1 MRPVPWHL
9 KGVHPDAREVARE
22 AARRSG
28 VSVGAWLNSLI
39 INAAEPGE
47 SPTGECAPAAAASP
61 APASEGAPRA
71 PAGEA
76 LTSIGRQIDELK
88 WRLESLS
95 RDDSTR
101 QAAVS
106 AAATAAAEE
115 IRSARLADAISRI
128 DRQLD
133 RLSRSKRTARP
144 DTDDSVD
151 DALAEITA
159 RQHALEDEFTEPQ
172 LFDAPDADSGRR
184 RDTQNAAVEKQLQ
197 EIAAQIKTLQ
207 GSMQLDG
214 LASGLTRTIEE
225 AAPKK
230 AIEGVE
236 EQLRQLTGQ
245 LEAARSSA
253 PRRATR
259 PPARRHRGDRAQ
271 PRRSEAAGRSRD
283 RAAGA

>member
-1 MRPVPWHL
+1 MRPVPWHV

-39 INAAEPGE
+39 IAAEQGE
-47 SPTGECAPAAAASP
+47 SPMDGSAPAAAQSS
-61 APASEGAPRA
+61 APVPPTARA
-71 PAGEA
+71 PAGDG
-76 LTSIGRQIDELK
+76 LTSISRQIDELK
-88 WRLESLS
+88 WRLETLA

-101 QAAVS
+101 QTVAS

-133 RLSRSKRTARP
+133 RLSRSKRPARAES
-144 DTDDSVD
+144 DDNVD

-159 RQHALEDEFTEPQ
+159 RQHALEGELAEPP
-172 LFDAPDADSGRR
+172 LFDLPDAEGVRR
-184 RDTQNAAVEKQLQ
+184 PGENASVEKQLQ
-197 EIAAQIKTLQ
+197 EIASQIKALQ
-207 GSMQLDG
+207 GTMQLDG

-230 AIEGVE
+230 AIEAIE
-236 EQLRQLTGQ
+236 EQLRALTGQ
-245 LEAARSSA
+245 VEAARLSA
-253 PRRATR
+253 PAEHIDLLRADI
-259 PPARRHRGDRAQ
+259 A
-271 PRRSEAAGRSRD
+271 EIGRSL
-283 RAAGA
+283 A